1 MTDVIYAISA
11 LILGLVLGKPWI
23 RRMQEEKLGQTVR
36 DDGPQSHLKK
46 MGTPTLG
53 GFIFLA
59 PTFILAIAVAIV
71 TKSLRHLP
79 LLILAGGAAAIGY
92 RDDRIK
98 IGGNAEG
105 LSVRAKSLALS
116 GLLAAFAIYIVFLR
130 AEPLALGLPWLG
142 WIEIDGVWRG
152 VYALFA
158 FFFLYACTNAVNITD
173 GIDGLAGS
181 VTAIV
186 LLALVLGLAIY
197 QTPFMAQT
205 QVIPVRG
212 LLSALLGA
220 VMAFVYYNRHPAK
233 IFMGDFGSL
242 ALGAFVSGTL
252 LLMGLPFAFLTLGV
266 IYWVEIGSVLV
277 QVMYFK
283 RTGGK
288 RIFRMSPIHH
298 HFELGGWSER
308 KVVLVFSVITL
319 LGAALTW
326 LLFANLLTV

>member
-1 MTDVIYAISA
+1 MTDALYAISA
-11 LILGLVLGKPWI
+11 FILGLAIGKPWI

-46 MGTPTLG
+46 TGTPTLG

-59 PTFILAIAVAIV
+59 PTFIIAVAASIV
-71 TKSLRHLP
+71 GNSLRHLP
-79 LLILAGGAAAIGY
+79 LLLLAGGAAAIGY

-98 IGGNAEG
+98 IGGDPEG
-105 LSVRAKSLALS
+105 LSVRAKSLGLS
-116 GLLAAFAIYIVFLR
+116 GLLAAFVVYVVFLR
-130 AEPLALGLPWLG
+130 AEPIALGLPWLG
-142 WIEIDGVWRG
+142 WIEIEGVWRAL
-152 VYALFA
+152 YALFA
-158 FFFLYACTNAVNITD
+158 FFFLYACINAVNITD
-173 GIDGLAGS
+173 GVDGLAGS
-181 VTAIV
+181 VTSVV
-186 LLALVLGLAIY
+186 LLTLILGLTIY
-197 QTPFMAQT
+197 RTPFMAAT

-212 LLSALLGA
+212 LLSGLLGG
-220 VMAFVYYNRHPAK
+220 VLAFVFYNRHPAK

-277 QVMYFK
+277 QMLYF
-283 RTGGK
+283 RHTGGK

-308 KVVLVFSVITL
+308 KVVLVFSFITL
-319 LGAALTW
+319 IGAALTW
-326 LLFANLLTV
+326 LLFAALLTV

>member
-1 MTDVIYAISA
+1 MTDVIYALSA
-11 LILGLVLGKPWI
+11 LILGLAVGKPWI

-46 MGTPTLG
+46 TGTPTLG

-59 PTFILAIAVAIV
+59 PTFILAIVIAIV
-71 TKSLRHLP
+71 SGSLRHLP
-79 LLILAGGAAAIGY
+79 LLVLVGGAAAIGY

-98 IGGNAEG
+98 IAGDPEG

-116 GLLAAFAIYIVFLR
+116 GLLAAFVIYIVFLR
-130 AEPLALGLPWLG
+130 PEPLALGLPWLG
-142 WIEIDGVWRG
+142 WIEIAGIWRA

-158 FFFLYACTNAVNITD
+158 FFFLYACINAVNITD
-173 GIDGLAGS
+173 GVDGLAGS
-181 VTAIV
+181 VTSVV

-197 QTPFMAQT
+197 RMPFMAAT

-220 VMAFVYYNRHPAK
+220 VLAFVFYNRHPAK

-277 QVMYFK
+277 QMMYF
-283 RTGGK
+283 RHTGGK

-308 KVVLVFSVITL
+308 KVVLTFSFITV
-319 LGAALTW
+319 LGAAVTW
-326 LLFANLLTV
+326 LLFASLLTV